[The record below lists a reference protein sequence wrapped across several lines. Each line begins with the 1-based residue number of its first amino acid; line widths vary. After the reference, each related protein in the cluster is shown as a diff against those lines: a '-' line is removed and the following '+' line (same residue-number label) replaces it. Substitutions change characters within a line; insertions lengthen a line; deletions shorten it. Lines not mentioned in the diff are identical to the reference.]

1 MSKPTNCD
9 VTFSMNSSI
18 FEWSEISNFKIL
30 IFGNSFLRA
39 SNFSVFVPVARTFPS
54 NDTNFCTNA
63 FPIPPV
69 APVTNIFLFLKL
81 IIQVNLFYII
91 FCIN

>member
-1 MSKPTNCD
+1 MSKPTNCEE
-9 VTFSMNSSI
+9 TFSMNSSI
-18 FEWSEISNFKIL
+18 FEWSEISNFKTL
-30 IFGNSFLRA
+30 IFGNSFFRA

-69 APVTNIFLFLKL
+69 APVINIFLFLKL
-81 IIQVNLFYII
+81 KVKM
-91 FCIN
+91 